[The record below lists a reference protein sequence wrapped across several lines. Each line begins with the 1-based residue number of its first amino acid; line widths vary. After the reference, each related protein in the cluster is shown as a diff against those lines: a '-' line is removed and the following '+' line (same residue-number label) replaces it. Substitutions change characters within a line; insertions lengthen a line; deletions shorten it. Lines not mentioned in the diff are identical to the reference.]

1 LIKSN
6 DVKKYGESIRIQLVM
21 FAAIFVVTI
30 AFLTLP
36 QVFAISL
43 NASREISAPPN
54 QVWNIISNVD
64 KESQYWSSFKAIK
77 NINKTDNMIEREVT
91 ISAGPQNT
99 TTTSHQLVTVYP
111 EQLKIQTNLT
121 KGLVTGSRILE
132 LKPISDN
139 KSKID
144 VLWNL
149 DLSGIP
155 IADRAL
161 TENATRQ
168 TTEQAL
174 SRIAQATEYGMQS
187 NSSGMQ

>member
-1 LIKSN
+1 ML
-6 DVKKYGESIRIQLVM
+6 
-21 FAAIFVVTI
+21 AAIFVVTI
-30 AFLTLP
+30 AFVTLS
-36 QVFAISL
+36 QAIAISL

-64 KESQYWSSFKAIK
+64 KETQYWSSFKAIK
-77 NINKTDNMIEREVT
+77 NINKTDNMVEREVT

-99 TTTSHQLVTVYP
+99 TSHQLVTVNP

-121 KGLVTGSRILE
+121 KGPVTGSRILE
-132 LKPISDN
+132 LKLISDN
-139 KSKID
+139 RSKID

-161 TENATRQ
+161 TENGTRQ
-168 TTEQAL
+168 TLEQAL
-174 SRIAQATEYGMQS
+174 SRIAQAAEYGMQS